1 MSQKTNVQKQDL
13 AVQCLPAFPVIESG
27 TEESIEVV
35 LTRLALGTTK
45 GNFHKEQHPVLYT
58 AQLREVATRVKGGKG
73 EAERA
78 RHMAEGKQEHG
89 ERPSTTNDLLCVCHA
104 WETVM

>member
-13 AVQCLPAFPVIESG
+13 AVECLPAFPVIESG

-45 GNFHKEQHPVLYT
+45 GNFHKEQHPVLTLMSECYT
-58 AQLREVATRVKGGKG
+58 QHSSGR
-73 EAERA
+73 
-78 RHMAEGKQEHG
+78 
-89 ERPSTTNDLLCVCHA
+89 
-104 WETVM
+104 